1 MAATT
6 SRRYGW
12 SGFACTKDYLQ
23 SLAQTPKLL
32 SRAGYVR
39 APETQMADKAA
50 AGTELSKC
58 LNWFHVMMLGTG
70 MIVGAGV
77 FVSTGVAAQE
87 QAGPAIVVSFIVA
100 GISALLSALCYSEFA
115 TQYPLAGGAY
125 NYISLTMGEL
135 AAWLIVTTL
144 VLQYILANAAVARS
158 FSAYFAAMIGKEPGF
173 FTFPYQ
179 DMTVDF
185 MAAAVIIAC
194 CLLLCFSTAGGS
206 WFNIV
211 VTGSQLVVIAI
222 ILIAGFIK
230 ADRANL
236 SPFLPFGV
244 QGIFNGASFVF
255 FSFIGFDCV
264 STLAEEVK
272 NPAVD
277 MPVGIVGC
285 ITFVGII
292 YTLMSLCLVMMVPYH
307 SLDPAASFATAFTQV
322 GLPWGRYLVALGA
335 VLGIVTGVLVG
346 VMGVARIVTSMART
360 HLFFPLFGKVN
371 ERFGTPI
378 WATLFVT
385 VATLPLCIL
394 TDLPALIDM
403 VSAGTLMV
411 FGVVALALIWKRI
424 VRPKHSFA
432 DNAKPYAMM
441 ALLTG
446 CCIAF
451 ACIYALYEGLPHII
465 GMAVT
470 AGLVVICCIAIH
482 VMCPQYDRPSYRAPF
497 FPYLPAAS
505 LLLNSFLMASLP
517 ARSYWQLAL
526 FFAIMI
532 VFYVFY
538 SIHAA
543 HSFEKNG
550 LTGQKAVDL
559 EDQGPVVDA
568 RGPSLLDLAEQSPAD
583 VAMYSLGP
591 LGGAPEG
598 LRLGRT
604 SGGVTRLPPPTL

>member
-1 MAATT
+1 MVAPP
-6 SRRYGW
+6 SRRYDW

-23 SLAQTPKLL
+23 SLARTPKLL

-39 APETQMADKAA
+39 HPETQMADKAA
-50 AGTELSKC
+50 SGTELTKC

-87 QAGPAIVVSFIVA
+87 QAGPAIVISFIVA
-100 GISALLSALCYSEFA
+100 GISALLSSLCYSEFA

-144 VLQYILANAAVARS
+144 VLEYVLANAAVARS
-158 FSAYFAAMIGKEPGF
+158 FSAYFAALIGKEPGF
-173 FTFPYQ
+173 FTFAYL
-179 DMTVDF
+179 DYTVDF
-185 MAAAVIIAC
+185 MAAGVIVLC
-194 CLLLCFSTAGGS
+194 CLLLSFSTAGGS

-211 VTGSQLVVIAI
+211 VTGSQLLVILI
-222 ILIAGFIK
+222 ILIAGFVK
-230 ADRANL
+230 ANPANL
-236 SPFLPFGV
+236 SPFLPYGV
-244 QGIFNGASFVF
+244 KGIFNGASFVF

-292 YTLMSLCLVMMVPYH
+292 YTLMSLCLVMMVPYDQ
-307 SLDPAASFATAFTQV
+307 LDPAASFATAFTQV
-322 GLPWGRYLVALGA
+322 GLPWGQYLVALGA
-335 VLGIVTGVLVG
+335 TLGIITGVLVG
-346 VMGVARIVTSMART
+346 VMGVARIVTSMGRT
-360 HLFFPLFGKVN
+360 HLFFPVFGRVSK
-371 ERFGTPI
+371 RFGTPI

-385 VATLPLCIL
+385 VAALPLCIL
-394 TDLPALIDM
+394 TDLPDLIDM
-403 VSAGTLMV
+403 VSAGTLLV
-411 FGVVALALIWKRI
+411 FGVVALALIWKRT
-424 VRPKHSFA
+424 VRPKHPFA
-432 DNAKPYAMM
+432 DNAKPFVLM
-441 ALLTG
+441 AVLTG

-451 ACIYALYEGLPHII
+451 ACIYALCEGVAFIA

-470 AGLVVICCIAIH
+470 AGLAILCCIAIH
-482 VMCPQYDRPSYRAPF
+482 VLCPQYDRPSYRAPF
-497 FPYLPAAS
+497 FPYLPGAS

-517 ARSYWQLAL
+517 ANAYWQLAI
-526 FFAIMI
+526 FFAVVL
-532 VFYVFY
+532 VFYVLY

-543 HSFEKNG
+543 QNFEETC
-550 LTGQKAVDL
+550 LAGQKAVDL
-559 EDQGPVVDA
+559 EDGPAV
-568 RGPSLLDLAEQSPAD
+568 RGPSLEDLAQPSPSD
-583 VAMYSLGP
+583 VAMHSLGP
-591 LGGAPEG
+591 LGGDPAG